1 MFLGKL
7 GAQLGRSRTVELSEE
22 AEDLLVSYSWPGNIR
37 ELRNTIER
45 ALVLCGEGPIEI
57 EHLPVETMTT
67 NSPLLPVD
75 GAMRSLSQPGAGAP
89 SESERERILRV
100 LNECAGNQSR
110 AAKVLG
116 ISRSTFV
123 QRLNAYQ
130 VPRPRRPAS

>member
-1 MFLGKL
+1 
-7 GAQLGRSRTVELSEE
+7 
-22 AEDLLVSYSWPGNIR
+22 
-37 ELRNTIER
+37 
-45 ALVLCGEGPIEI
+45 
-57 EHLPVETMTT
+57 MTT

-75 GAMRSLSQPGAGAP
+75 GAMRSLSQPGGGAGAP